1 MGRAKI
7 NDGLTKYQRYYKK
20 NKEKRNAYS
29 KQYHVDNKESILKR
43 KVEYDKKRRSE
54 LKHDP
59 LVYLIVKE
67 NYVGTTENLFF
78 RLHKHKADYNRD
90 TSEVIILSE
99 FKDRDDAL
107 DLERALHNEGYE
119 GKHKF
124 NTYK

>member
-43 KVEYDKKRRSE
+43 KVD
-54 LKHDP
+54 
-59 LVYLIVKE
+59 
-67 NYVGTTENLFF
+67 YVGTTENLFF